1 MKKQQ
6 LKIKINGRDI
16 SFQFPFFSITGE
28 NGSLGTTAN
37 PCAGNCLP
45 IACWKGLIA
54 CGSVVPQQAT
64 ISATADLQNVNLRE
78 FLILS
83 FNVLIR
89 KTLRLLIHIS
99 KQEST
104 NLSSKPYLSHSR
116 RLLAVVQ
123 LNHFC
128 KFSKHSTVV

>member
-28 NGSLGTTAN
+28 IGSLSSTAN
-37 PCAGNCLP
+37 PCGGNCLP

-54 CGSVVPQQAT
+54 CGLVVPLHAP
-64 ISATADLQNVNLRE
+64 ISETADPANFNLRE
-78 FLILS
+78 FFILS
-83 FNVLIR
+83 FNDLIR

-104 NLSSKPYLSHSR
+104 NLSRQPFRSHSR
-116 RLLAVVQ
+116 RLLTVVQ

-128 KFSKHSTVV
+128 ELS